1 MNTLWTFGD
10 SFTYGHGCRPD
21 GPIPEYYENY
31 KSESDD
37 VWPVL
42 LGQMINMEVKNF
54 GKCGAS
60 NDYILD
66 SIFDNWDNFKEG
78 DYVITGVTYHDRFDV
93 PLKNNLISIFWDW
106 DKYVDVSEK
115 ALYKKEEIETLIN
128 FQYFFC
134 NDEFYK
140 LRNLKRFNFLDKLLK
155 QSKINSFIWDVNF
168 YQYMGRF
175 EKIATATNGKIED
188 YHFSFKGNKDFA
200 DMLYKK
206 LITPELV

>member
-10 SFTYGHGCRPD
+10 SFTFGHGCRPD
-21 GPIPEYYENY
+21 GPLPEYYNNY
-31 KSESDD
+31 KTESDN
-37 VWPVL
+37 VWPEL
-42 LGQMINMEVKNF
+42 LGEMTNMKVKNF

-66 SIFDNWDNFKEG
+66 SIFENWDNFKQG
-78 DYVITGVTYHDRFDV
+78 DLIITGVTYHDRFDV
-93 PLKNNLISIFWDW
+93 PLKDNLISIFWDW

-115 ALYKKEEIETLIN
+115 ELYKKEERETLIN
-128 FQYFFC
+128 FQYFFA

-140 LRNLKRFNFLDKLLK
+140 KRHLKRFNFIDKILK
-155 QSKINSFIWDVNF
+155 ESKINSFVWDVNF
-168 YQYMGRF
+168 YQYMKRF
-175 EKIATATNGKIED
+175 EKIAHATNGEIED

-206 LITPELV
+206 LITPTLI